1 MASEDDTPA
10 VAEPYWTSDFDGISL
25 GPVCHIQRAE
35 SRFGSHVTGDIRDW
49 VFGGASQPSAGT
61 NPSPQNQPQS
71 SGFHNQGQPSFPKM
85 ARYRLNLTA
94 LSQRYNMYFAAYQD
108 HIYVYQPQAAP
119 EILPGPSIILHPKR
133 TRAARMFGGVIDTV
147 FPHQVSNMVV
157 GNLGTHE
164 VLLFAYDDGDVG
176 AYYTHTIEH
185 AILANDQQRQGLG
198 IPGARPVIPRQFF
211 SENVGKSAWG
221 LAIHEQSRL
230 FAVSSNNHE
239 VTVFAFALNLS
250 VPVGPIPASFVDS
263 SPRVW
268 SGQTAMELQRHFE
281 TRTRTW
287 RVVLP
292 LGPLGQNIPTIA
304 FWENEQ
310 GDAARIIALDINDNT
325 WIMEIWRVG
334 SQPLLIRGAGHRGGD
349 RLTGWGVLM
358 LPDSSFMKVKS
369 VREALGV
376 PADQIIDRKL
386 DNRGREL
393 DHRDRFSPWL
403 DTTCSL
409 FYVKDLASDPATYL
423 RSRFGPIYSEVHARG
438 WRPPGPNPVSNLPD
452 FSIPDE
458 SSDEETEHDID
469 VSGQHSE
476 AVSDEP
482 GGTVSNLWPPLS
494 NCVQPLSKFP
504 GPKGSL
510 LDDLES
516 QVQLGKAIIPS
527 FGETYPLDGSLS
539 SLMELIS
546 ASHDRQ
552 SKTRPTEIK
561 DAWLAENLWR
571 LSILRAKSTDIELIS
586 FAPSASVQCRCVV
599 TYHNHHRR
607 PQQPPDLA
615 QHISER
621 ISMLIHVPELNLVVA
636 GSLTG
641 RVALI
646 SLTKTKAQVH
656 RRRRLRKGFRVDQ
669 VLPRK
674 SDEDQQLRP
683 WCTLHGIAISPV
695 PALHTTGL
703 ELVDTRRNRSGPPQ
717 PLRYRLI
724 LHYLD
729 HTILMYYIQRKG
741 EELLVC

>member
-10 VAEPYWTSDFDGISL
+10 RAEPYWTSDFDGISV

-49 VFGGASQPSAGT
+49 IFGGASQPSAGT
-61 NPSPQNQPQS
+61 NASLQNQPES
-71 SGFHNQGQPSFPKM
+71 SGFPNQGQPSFPKM

-185 AILANDQQRQGLG
+185 AILANDQQRQERG
-198 IPGARPVIPRQFF
+198 IPGARPVVPRQFF

-239 VTVFAFALNLS
+239 VTVFAFALNS
-250 VPVGPIPASFVDS
+250 TVPVGPIPASFVDS

-268 SGQTAMELQRHFE
+268 SGQTAMELQRHFQ

-304 FWENEQ
+304 FWEDEK

-325 WIMEIWRVG
+325 WIMEIWRLG
-334 SQPLLIRGAGHRGGD
+334 SQPLLIRGAGHRGVD
-349 RLTGWGVLM
+349 RLTGWGVLV
-358 LPDSSFMKVKS
+358 LRDSSFMKVKS

-386 DNRGREL
+386 DYRGREL
-393 DHRDRFSPWL
+393 GHPDRFSTPWL

-409 FYVKDLASDPATYL
+409 YYVKDLASDPETYL
-423 RSRFGPIYSEVHARG
+423 RSRFGPIYSDVHARG
-438 WRPPGPNPVSNLPD
+438 WRPPGPNPVPNL
-452 FSIPDE
+452 SIPDE
-458 SSDEETEHDID
+458 SPDEETEHDTD
-469 VSGQHSE
+469 VSEQHSE
-476 AVSDEP
+476 AESDDP
-482 GGTVSNLWPPLS
+482 GTMSSVWPPLG
-494 NCVQPLSKFP
+494 NCQQPLSTLP
-504 GPKGSL
+504 GPKGSV
-510 LDDLES
+510 LDDLAS
-516 QVQLGKAIIPS
+516 QIQLGKAIIPS
-527 FGETYPLDGSLS
+527 FGETYHLDGSLS

-546 ASHDRQ
+546 ASQDRQ
-552 SKTRPTEIK
+552 GKTRPTEIQ
-561 DAWLAENLWR
+561 DVWLAKNLWR

-607 PQQPPDLA
+607 PQQPIDLA
-615 QHISER
+615 PHISQR
-621 ISMLIHVPELNLVVA
+621 ISMLIQVPELNLVVA

-646 SLTKTKAQVH
+646 TLTKTKAQVH
-656 RRRRLRKGFRVDQ
+656 RRRRLRKGFRVDH

-683 WCTLHGIAISPV
+683 WCTLHGIAMSPV

-703 ELVDTRRNRSGPPQ
+703 ELMDTRRIRSGPPP

-729 HTILMYYIQRKG
+729 HTILMYYIERKG
-741 EELLVC
+741 EELSVC